1 MNVCTLVGRI
11 GTDPDLRYTPQG
23 TPVVR
28 FRLAVRRPVPR
39 SEGVGQQEQQ
49 DTDWLTIVA
58 FGRQAE
64 IVAQYLDK
72 GSLVAVVGR
81 IQARQWV
88 TQDGQ
93 NRETVEIIARRV
105 EFLESKAEAERRRAA
120 EAAATAGVGP
130 EPEPELPPPD
140 EEAGTLPDEDVF
152 SDM

>member
-11 GTDPDLRYTPQG
+11 GTHPDLRYTQQG

-28 FRLAVRRPVPR
+28 FRLAVRRNMPR
-39 SEGVGQQEQQ
+39 GDAAEPGQQRQ

-64 IVAQYLDK
+64 IVNQYLDK

-93 NRETVEIIARRV
+93 NRETVEIVARRV
-105 EFLESKAEAERRRAA
+105 EFLESKAEAERRRAEMA
-120 EAAATAGVGP
+120 RTADAGP
-130 EPEPELPPPD
+130 EPEPDLPPPD
-140 EEAGTLPDEDVF
+140 EMDTLPDEGVF
-152 SDM
+152 GDM